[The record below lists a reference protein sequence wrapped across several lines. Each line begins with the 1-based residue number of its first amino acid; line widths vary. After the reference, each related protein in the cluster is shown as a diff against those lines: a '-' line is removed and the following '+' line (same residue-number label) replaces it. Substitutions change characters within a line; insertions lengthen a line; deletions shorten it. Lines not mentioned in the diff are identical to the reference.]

1 MVIARTRLGGLAVL
15 LSVLAAG
22 LMFPVA
28 SESQTFTLR
37 YGHTTAA
44 TEDSDDQIAALW
56 LMDYL
61 ERNSVGRIRVQ
72 IFPASQLGDFRQM
85 LEQVQLGTLEM
96 TQTTVGGIAS
106 FFPEIQVTDLPYML
120 TSDEV
125 AERVGQGPFMDK
137 VRAEVLKR
145 MRTVR
150 LVAVGNTGNWRSF
163 FTTKPVKSAAELKTL
178 KIRAI
183 DSPLHIEFMKELG
196 INPTPLPW
204 AEVYTALSTGVIHG
218 TNNSAADV
226 VRFKLSE
233 VAKHAILDEHMLLF
247 GFFWMNDPWLQRLP
261 PDLQTLVVGGVRQAA
276 SIQARF
282 NEQVESISRE
292 RFVKSGG
299 QIVPVTAE
307 QKAQF
312 FKARDAARAW
322 FVKQYGDQWLKEYE
336 QAIALAQRQIDTDS
350 KRILAR

>member
-1 MVIARTRLGGLAVL
+1 MGNVL
-15 LSVLAAG
+15 LRFKVFAIL
-22 LMFPVA
+22 VA
-28 SESQTFTLR
+28 ILGWICALPAVAQTYNFR

-44 TEDSDDQIAALW
+44 TEDSDDQVAALW
-56 LMDYL
+56 LKDFL
-61 ERNSVGRIRVQ
+61 ERNSAGRIKVQ

-120 TSDEV
+120 PSDEV

-150 LVAVGNTGNWRSF
+150 LVGVGNTGNWRSF
-163 FTTKPVKSAAELKTL
+163 FTTKPVKSAADLKGL

-183 DSPLHIEFMKELG
+183 DSPLHIEFMKALG

-204 AEVYTALSTGVIHG
+204 AELYTAMSTGVVDG

-226 VRFKLSE
+226 VRFKLGE

-247 GFFWMNDPWLQRLP
+247 GFFWVNDNWFQKLP
-261 PDLQTLVVGGVRQAA
+261 PDLQPLLVSGVRQAA

-282 NEQVESISRE
+282 NEQVESIFRD
-292 RFVKSGG
+292 RFVKNGG
-299 QIVPVTAE
+299 QIVSVTRE
-307 QKAQF
+307 QKVHF

-322 FVKQYGDQWLKEYE
+322 FVKQYSDQWLKEYE
-336 QAIALAQRQIDTDS
+336 QAIALAQRQLAGDT
-350 KRILAR
+350 KRVSGK